1 MSRGP
6 RGHKVREYNDL
17 VKLAERAALRAADY
31 VRGAARPAVHT
42 WTEKSQHDFV
52 TEVDRAAE
60 GMIAEEIARAEPDS
74 VIVGEE
80 LSPKRGIRGELVWI
94 VDPLDGTT
102 NFLHGYPQYGVSIGC
117 LVDGK
122 LAAGVIHDV
131 CRNRTYRAVRG
142 GGAFEEDTR
151 LSVSAV
157 TDPRYALIG
166 TGFPFRALNLLH
178 VYLSQFAAVSGA
190 ASGIRRAGA
199 AALDLADVAAGRLD
213 AFWELQ
219 LAPWDIAAVAL
230 LIREAGGIVT
240 TLDGGSDVLS
250 KDGSII
256 AGNAAMHRWLIDLIR
271 KS

>member
-1 MSRGP
+1 M
-6 RGHKVREYNDL
+6 
-17 VKLAERAALRAADY
+17 RAADY
-31 VRGAARPAVHT
+31 LRTAVRPAVHT

-60 GMIAEEIARAEPDS
+60 GIIAEVILRDAPES

-80 LSPKRGIRGELVWI
+80 LSPQRVAQGELVWI

-102 NFLHGYPQYGVSIGC
+102 NFLHGYPQYAVSIGC
-117 LVDGK
+117 VADGK
-122 LAAGVIHDV
+122 LVAGVVHDV
-131 CRNRTYRAVRG
+131 CRKRTYKATRG

-157 TDPRYALIG
+157 TDSRRALIG
-166 TGFPFRALNLLH
+166 TGFPFKALKLLH
-178 VYLSQFAAVSGA
+178 VYLAQFAAVTGA

-199 AALDLADVAAGRLD
+199 AALDLVDVAAGRLD
-213 AFWELQ
+213 GFWELQ
-219 LAPWDIAAVAL
+219 LAPWDVAAGAL

-240 TLDGGSDVLS
+240 RADGAADVLRS
-250 KDGSII
+250 DGDGSIV
-256 AGNAAMHRWLIDLIR
+256 AGNATMHKWLIDLIR

>member
-1 MSRGP
+1 
-6 RGHKVREYNDL
+6 VREYNDL
-17 VKLAERAALRAADY
+17 VKLAERAALRAAAY
-31 VRGAARPAVHT
+31 VRTAARPAFHA

-60 GMIAEEIARAEPDS
+60 ALIAEEILRAEPES

-80 LSPKRGIRGELVWI
+80 LSPTRAARGELVWI

-102 NFLHGYPQYGVSIGC
+102 NFLHGYPQYAVSIGC

-131 CRNRTYRAVRG
+131 CRQRTYKATRG
-142 GGAFEEDTR
+142 GGAFEEDAR
-151 LSVSAV
+151 MSVSAV
-157 TDPRYALIG
+157 TEPRHALIG
-166 TGFPFRALNLLH
+166 TGFPFKTLNLLQL
-178 VYLSQFAAVSGA
+178 YLSQFAAVIGA

-213 AFWELQ
+213 AFWELT
-219 LAPWDIAAVAL
+219 LAPWDIAAGTL

-240 TLDGGSDVLS
+240 RPDGAADVLS
-250 KDGSII
+250 TEGNGAIV
-256 AGNAAMHRWLIDLIR
+256 AGNGAMHRWLLDLLR

>member
-1 MSRGP
+1 M
-6 RGHKVREYNDL
+6 REYNDL

-31 VRGAARPAVHT
+31 VRSAVRPAVHT

-60 GMIAEEIARAEPDS
+60 GLIAEVIMLAEPDS

-80 LSPKRGIRGELVWI
+80 LSPKRTARGELVWI

-102 NFLHGYPQYGVSIGC
+102 NFLHGYPQYAVSIAC
-117 LVDGK
+117 LVEGK

-131 CRNRTYRAVRG
+131 CRKRTYRAIRG
-142 GGAFEEDTR
+142 GGAFEEDAR
-151 LSVSAV
+151 LGVSAV
-157 TDPRYALIG
+157 TDPRHALIG
-166 TGFPFRALNLLH
+166 TGFPFKALNLLH
-178 VYLSQFAAVSGA
+178 IYLSQFAAVSGA

-213 AFWELQ
+213 GFWELQ
-219 LAPWDIAAVAL
+219 LASWDIAAGTL

-240 TLDGGSDVLS
+240 RPDGAADVLS
-250 KDGSII
+250 SQSNGSIV
-256 AGNAAMHRWLIDLIR
+256 AGNAAIHRWLIDLLR
-271 KS
+271 KR

>member
-1 MSRGP
+1 M
-6 RGHKVREYNDL
+6 REYNDL
-17 VKLAERAALRAADY
+17 VKLAQRAALRAADY
-31 VRGAARPAVHT
+31 LRSAARPAVHT

-60 GMIAEEIARAEPDS
+60 ALITDEILRDAPDS

-80 LSPKRGIRGELVWI
+80 LSPQRNARGELVWI

-102 NFLHGYPQYGVSIGC
+102 NFLHGYPQYAVSIGC

-131 CRNRTYRAVRG
+131 CRKRTYTAIRG

-157 TDPRYALIG
+157 TEPRRALIG
-166 TGFPFRALNLLH
+166 TGFPFKALNVLH
-178 VYLSQFAAVSGA
+178 VYLSQFAGVIGA

-219 LAPWDIAAVAL
+219 LAPWDIAAGTL

-240 TLDGGSDVLS
+240 RPDGAADVLS
-250 KDGSII
+250 TEGNGSIV
-256 AGNAAMHRWLIDLIR
+256 AGNAAMHRWLIDLLR

>member
-1 MSRGP
+1 
-6 RGHKVREYNDL
+6 VREYNDL

-102 NFLHGYPQYGVSIGC
+102 NFLHGYPQYAVSIAC
-117 LVDGK
+117 LVEGK

-131 CRNRTYRAVRG
+131 CRKRTYRAIRG
-142 GGAFEEDTR
+142 GGAFEESTR
-151 LSVSAV
+151 LGVSAV
-157 TDPRYALIG
+157 IDPRRALIG
-166 TGFPFRALNLLH
+166 TGFPFKALNLLH
-178 VYLSQFAAVSGA
+178 VYLAQFAAVIGA

-213 AFWELQ
+213 GFWELS
-219 LAPWDIAAVAL
+219 LAPWDVGAGAL
-230 LIREAGGIVT
+230 LIREAGGIIT
-240 TLDGGSDVLS
+240 RPEGATDVLS
-250 KDGSII
+250 TDGPVV
-256 AGNAAMHRWLIDLIR
+256 AGNSAIHKWLMDLLR

>member
-1 MSRGP
+1 M
-6 RGHKVREYNDL
+6 REYNDL
-17 VKLAERAALRAADY
+17 VKLAEHAALRAADY
-31 VRGAARPAVHT
+31 LRSATRPAVHT

-60 GMIAEEIARAEPDS
+60 GLIAEVLTREAPES

-80 LSPKRGIRGELVWI
+80 LSPKRIPRGELVWI

-102 NFLHGYPQYGVSIGC
+102 NFLHGYPQYAVSIGC
-117 LVDGK
+117 VVDGK

-131 CRNRTYRAVRG
+131 CRKRTYRAIRG

-157 TDPRYALIG
+157 TEPRRALIG
-166 TGFPFRALNLLH
+166 TGFPFKALNLLH
-178 VYLSQFAAVSGA
+178 MYISQFAAVMGA

-213 AFWELQ
+213 GFWELQ
-219 LAPWDIAAVAL
+219 LAPWDVAAGAL
-230 LIREAGGIVT
+230 LIREAGGIIT
-240 TLDGGSDVLS
+240 RPDGAADVLS
-250 KDGSII
+250 SEGNSSIV
-256 AGNAAMHRWLIDLIR
+256 AGNAIIHKWLMDLLR

>member
-1 MSRGP
+1 
-6 RGHKVREYNDL
+6 VREYNDL

-31 VRGAARPAVHT
+31 LRSAARPAVHT
-42 WTEKSQHDFV
+42 WTEKSQHDFA
-52 TEVDRAAE
+52 TEIDRAAE
-60 GMIAEEIARAEPDS
+60 ALIAEEIVREAPES

-80 LSPKRGIRGELVWI
+80 LSPTRMARGELVWI

-102 NFLHGYPQYGVSIGC
+102 NFLHGYPQYAVSIGC

-131 CRNRTYRAVRG
+131 CRQRTYRAIRG
-142 GGAFEEDTR
+142 GGAFEGDTR

-166 TGFPFRALNLLH
+166 TGFPFKALNRLH
-178 VYLSQFAAVSGA
+178 VYLSQFAAVIGA

-213 AFWELQ
+213 GFWELQ
-219 LAPWDIAAVAL
+219 LAPWDIAAGTL

-240 TLDGGSDVLS
+240 RPDGAADVLS
-250 KDGSII
+250 TDGNGSIV
-256 AGNAAMHRWLIDLIR
+256 AGNAAMHRWLIDLLR
-271 KS
+271 KR

>member
-1 MSRGP
+1 
-6 RGHKVREYNDL
+6 VREYNDL

-31 VRGAARPAVHT
+31 VRSAVRPAVHT

-60 GMIAEEIARAEPDS
+60 GLIAEVIMLAEPDS

-80 LSPKRGIRGELVWI
+80 LSPKRTARGELVWI

-102 NFLHGYPQYGVSIGC
+102 NFLHGYPQYAVSIAC
-117 LVDGK
+117 LVEGK

-131 CRNRTYRAVRG
+131 CRKRTYRAIRG
-142 GGAFEEDTR
+142 GGAFEEDAR
-151 LSVSAV
+151 LGVSAV
-157 TDPRYALIG
+157 TDPRHALIG
-166 TGFPFRALNLLH
+166 TGFPFKALNLLH
-178 VYLSQFAAVSGA
+178 IYLSQFTAVSGA

-213 AFWELQ
+213 GFWELQ
-219 LAPWDIAAVAL
+219 LASWDIAAGTL

-240 TLDGGSDVLS
+240 RPDGAADVLS
-250 KDGSII
+250 SQSNGSIV
-256 AGNAAMHRWLIDLIR
+256 AGNAAIHRWLIDLLR
-271 KS
+271 KR

>member
-1 MSRGP
+1 M
-6 RGHKVREYNDL
+6 REYNDL
-17 VKLAERAALRAADY
+17 VKLAERAALRAADHIRSA
-31 VRGAARPAVHT
+31 VRPAVHT
-42 WTEKSQHDFV
+42 WTEKAQHDFV

-60 GMIAEEIARAEPDS
+60 GLIAEVIMLEEPDS
-74 VIVGEE
+74 VIIGEE
-80 LSPKRGIRGELVWI
+80 LSPKRTARGELVWI

-102 NFLHGYPQYGVSIGC
+102 NFLHGYPQYAVSIGC

-131 CRNRTYRAVRG
+131 CRKRTYRATRG

-166 TGFPFRALNLLH
+166 TGFPFKSLNVLH
-178 VYLSQFAAVSGA
+178 IYLSQLAAVIGA

-213 AFWELQ
+213 GFWELQ
-219 LAPWDIAAVAL
+219 LASWDIAAGTL

-240 TLDGGSDVLS
+240 RPDGAADVLS
-250 KDGSII
+250 TQGNGSIV
-256 AGNAAMHRWLIDLIR
+256 AGNAAIHRWLIDLLR
-271 KS
+271 KR

>member
-1 MSRGP
+1 
-6 RGHKVREYNDL
+6 VREYNDL

-31 VRGAARPAVHT
+31 LRSAVRPAFHM

-60 GMIAEEIARAEPDS
+60 GLIAEVIMLEEPDS

-80 LSPKRGIRGELVWI
+80 LSPTRPPRGELVWI

-102 NFLHGYPQYGVSIGC
+102 NFLHGYPQYAVSIGC

-131 CRNRTYRAVRG
+131 CRKRTYRAIRG
-142 GGAFEEDTR
+142 GGAFEEEAR
-151 LSVSAV
+151 LGVSAV
-157 TDPRYALIG
+157 TDPRRALIG
-166 TGFPFRALNLLH
+166 TGFPFKALNLLH
-178 VYLSQFAAVSGA
+178 IYLSQFAAVIGA

-213 AFWELQ
+213 GFWELQ
-219 LAPWDIAAVAL
+219 LAPWDIAAGTL

-240 TLDGGSDVLS
+240 QPDGTADVLS
-250 KDGSII
+250 TQGNGSIV
-256 AGNAAMHRWLIDLIR
+256 AGNAAIHRWLIDLLR

>member
-1 MSRGP
+1 
-6 RGHKVREYNDL
+6 VREYNDL

-31 VRGAARPAVHT
+31 VRSAVRPAVHA

-60 GMIAEEIARAEPDS
+60 ALIAEAIMLEEPDS
-74 VIVGEE
+74 VIIGEE
-80 LSPKRGIRGELVWI
+80 LSPQRMARGELVWI

-102 NFLHGYPQYGVSIGC
+102 NFLHGYPQYAVSIGC

-131 CRNRTYRAVRG
+131 CRKRTYRATRG

-166 TGFPFRALNLLH
+166 TGFPFKSLNVLH
-178 VYLSQFAAVSGA
+178 IYLSQLAAVIGG

-213 AFWELQ
+213 GFWELQ
-219 LAPWDIAAVAL
+219 LAAWDIAAGTL

-240 TLDGGSDVLS
+240 RPDGAADVLGTQGN
-250 KDGSII
+250 GSIV
-256 AGNAAMHRWLIDLIR
+256 AGNAAIHRWLIDLLR
-271 KS
+271 KR